1 MATQHINASTFT
13 TATPLVTSQRWSCT
27 QYTSKHSQWSL
38 SSNLC
43 RRCFNYAHQ
52 VRRLVAPFLVHSAN
66 QVFYVNANDV
76 IYGISAAASAAGAI
90 VITYSA

>member
-1 MATQHINASTFT
+1 MATQHVNASTFT
-13 TATPLVTSQRWSCT
+13 TATPLVII
-27 QYTSKHSQWSL
+27 KGG
-38 SSNLC
+38 
-43 RRCFNYAHQ
+43 
-52 VRRLVAPFLVHSAN
+52 VARNTPLNIYNGHSAAIFVGDASISTSGATIGRTIAASAS

>member
-1 MATQHINASTFT
+1 MATQHVNASTFT
-13 TATPLVTSQRWSCT
+13 TATPLVTI
-27 QYTSKHSQWSL
+27 KGG
-38 SSNLC
+38 
-43 RRCFNYAHQ
+43 
-52 VRRLVAPFLVHSAN
+52 VARNTPVNIYNGHSAAIFIGDASISTSGATIGRTIAASAS